1 MKKNNKSTFP
11 QCMRVVVLLLA
22 PALAW
27 CQAPSSASANH
38 SQGPAATVDQ
48 KTALPPIL
56 QNVGINQHLG
66 SAIPLDDTFTDES
79 GRTVPLQTFFH
90 SKKPVVLILAYYHCP
105 MLCSEVLSGAT
116 SAFKKTGFA
125 IGKQFN
131 VLTVSFDP
139 QDTPQIAAQTKQT
152 YMQQYG
158 DPNAAEGWH
167 FLVGTKPHIDALANA
182 VGFHYAFD
190 PKTGLYAHAAGLV
203 VITPAGKLAQYFY
216 GVEFPE
222 HDLRLALVQSSADKI
237 GTLAD
242 EILLYCCKYDPNT
255 GRYQAVIARV
265 LQIAGAFTILVIG
278 GGLLWF
284 FRLDAKIKAQHG

>member
-1 MKKNNKSTFP
+1 
-11 QCMRVVVLLLA
+11 MRVVVLLLA
-22 PALAW
+22 PVLAW
-27 CQAPSSASANH
+27 CQAPSSATANH
-38 SQGPAATVDQ
+38 SQGPAAAVDQ

-56 QNVGINQHLG
+56 RNVGINQHLG
-66 SAIPLDDTFTDES
+66 SAIPLDDTFTDETGKTLS
-79 GRTVPLQTFFH
+79 LRTFFN

-116 SAFKKTGFA
+116 SAFKKTGFT

-139 QDTPQIAAQTKQT
+139 KDTPQIAAQTKQT
-152 YMQQYG
+152 YMRQYG
-158 DPNAAEGWH
+158 DPNAAAGWH
-167 FLVGTKPHIDALANA
+167 FLVGTKPNIDALANA

-242 EILLYCCKYDPNT
+242 EIVLYCCKYDPNT
-255 GRYQAVIARV
+255 GRYQALVARI
-265 LQIAGAFTILVIG
+265 LQIAGAFTILVVG

-284 FRLDAKIKAQHG
+284 FRLDAKFKAQHG